1 MIIKDDWVYLHIPKT
16 AGSTT
21 ELLFEKQYFLKVEDE
36 QHTTVY
42 DLKDKKDKF
51 IFGFV
56 RNPYTYEWS
65 IWNYHKNSWGIF
77 DEFDE
82 WCAFRFDDKKDE
94 CYEKYE
100 HLPIKGYDLDRD
112 GSKEELDYCYDL
124 FIRSQAGYFC
134 DENKKCIA
142 SKIYRFE
149 QLRESWDEIQ
159 KRINMDIK
167 MNVYD
172 REYKDDYKREYTDYS
187 YDLITQHRAKDIEL
201 FGYNFDGFEGD
212 CPLDYSVDYVGKN
225 YAYSR

>member
-1 MIIKDDWVYLHIPKT
+1 MIKNDNWVYIHVPKT
-16 AGSTT
+16 AGTTT

-36 QHTTVY
+36 VHTTVY
-42 DLKDKKDKF
+42 DIEDKKNKF

-82 WCAFRFDDKKDE
+82 WCAFRFDGKKDE
-94 CYEKYE
+94 CYEKY
-100 HLPIKGYDLDRD
+100 PKKKG
-112 GSKEELDYCYDL
+112 ELDYGYIL

-149 QLRESWDEIQ
+149 QLRDSWDDIQ
-159 KRINMDIK
+159 NRINMDIK
-167 MNVYD
+167 MDVYD
-172 REYKDDYKREYTDYS
+172 RVYKDDYKRDYTDYS
-187 YDLITQHRAKDIEL
+187 YDLITKHRAKDIEL

-225 YAYSR
+225 YAYTR

>member
-42 DLKDKKDKF
+42 DLKDKDNKF

-82 WCAFRFDDKKDE
+82 WCAFRFDGKKDE
-94 CYEKYE
+94 CYEKY
-100 HLPIKGYDLDRD
+100 PNKTY
-112 GSKEELDYCYDL
+112 ELDYGYSL

-212 CPLDYSVDYVGKN
+212 CPLDFSVDYVGKN

>member
-1 MIIKDDWVYLHIPKT
+1 MIKKDNWVYIHVPKT
-16 AGSTT
+16 AGTTT
-21 ELLFEKQYFLKVEDE
+21 EMLFEKQYFLKVEDE
-36 QHTTVY
+36 VHTTVY
-42 DLKDKKDKF
+42 DIEDKIDKF

-65 IWNYHKNSWGIF
+65 IWNYHKSSWSIF
-77 DEFDE
+77 DSFDE
-82 WCAFRFDDKKDE
+82 WCAFRFDGKKDE
-94 CYEKYE
+94 CYEKY
-100 HLPIKGYDLDRD
+100 PKKKG
-112 GSKEELDYCYDL
+112 ELDYGYSL

-149 QLRESWDEIQ
+149 QLKESWDEIQ

-167 MNVYD
+167 MDVYH
-172 REYKDDYKREYTDYS
+172 RVHKDDYKRDYTDYS
-187 YDLITQHRAKDIEL
+187 YDLITSHRAKDIEL

>member
-1 MIIKDDWVYLHIPKT
+1 MIKKDNWVYIHVPKT
-16 AGSTT
+16 AGTTT
-21 ELLFEKQYFLKVEDE
+21 EILFEKQYFLKVEDE
-36 QHTTVY
+36 VHTTVY
-42 DLKDKKDKF
+42 DIEDKVDKF

-94 CYEKYE
+94 CYEKY
-100 HLPIKGYDLDRD
+100 PK
-112 GSKEELDYCYDL
+112 KNEELDYGYNL

-134 DENKKCIA
+134 DENKKCAA

-149 QLRESWDEIQ
+149 QLKESWDDIQ

-167 MNVYD
+167 MDVYE
-172 REYKDDYKREYTDYS
+172 RVHKDDYKRDYTDYS
-187 YDLITQHRAKDIEL
+187 YDLVSKNSAKDIEL

-212 CPLDYSVDYVGKN
+212 CPLDFSVDYVGKN

>member
-1 MIIKDDWVYLHIPKT
+1 MIKNDNWVYIHVPKT
-16 AGSTT
+16 AGTTT

-42 DLKDKKDKF
+42 DIEDKNDKF

-82 WCAFRFDDKKDE
+82 WCAFRFDGKRDE

-100 HLPIKGYDLDRD
+100 HMPVRQRS
-112 GSKEELDYCYDL
+112 GSKEELDYGYTL

-134 DENKKCIA
+134 DENKKCAA

-149 QLRESWDEIQ
+149 QLRDSWDDIQ
-159 KRINMDIK
+159 NRINMDIK

-187 YDLITQHRAKDIEL
+187 YDLITKHRAKDIEL

-212 CPLDYSVDYVGKN
+212 IPLDYSVDYVGKN
-225 YAYSR
+225 YAYTR

>member
-1 MIIKDDWVYLHIPKT
+1 MIKNDNWVYIHVPKT

-42 DLKDKKDKF
+42 DIEDKKDKF

-82 WCAFRFDDKKDE
+82 WCAFRFGGKKDE
-94 CYEKYE
+94 CYEKY
-100 HLPIKGYDLDRD
+100 PKKKG
-112 GSKEELDYCYDL
+112 ELDYGYIL

-149 QLRESWDEIQ
+149 QLRDSWDDIQ
-159 KRINMDIK
+159 NRINMDIK
-167 MNVYD
+167 MDVYD
-172 REYKDDYKREYTDYS
+172 RVYKDDYKRDYTDYS
-187 YDLITQHRAKDIEL
+187 YDLITKHRAKDIEL

-225 YAYSR
+225 YAYTR

>member
-1 MIIKDDWVYLHIPKT
+1 MIKNDNWVYIHVPKT

-42 DLKDKKDKF
+42 DIEDKKDKF

-65 IWNYHKNSWGIF
+65 IWNYHKKSWGIF

-82 WCAFRFDDKKDE
+82 WCAFRFDGKRDE
-94 CYEKYE
+94 CYEKY
-100 HLPIKGYDLDRD
+100 PKK
-112 GSKEELDYCYDL
+112 KEELDYGYIL

-149 QLRESWDEIQ
+149 QLRDSWDDIQ
-159 KRINMDIK
+159 NRINMDIK
-167 MNVYD
+167 MDVYD
-172 REYKDDYKREYTDYS
+172 RVYKDDYKRDYTDYS
-187 YDLITQHRAKDIEL
+187 YDLITKHRAKDIEL

-225 YAYSR
+225 YAYTR

>member
-1 MIIKDDWVYLHIPKT
+1 MIKKDNWVYIHVPKT
-16 AGSTT
+16 AGTTT
-21 ELLFEKQYFLKVEDE
+21 EMLFEKQYFLKVEDE
-36 QHTTVY
+36 VHTTVY
-42 DLKDKKDKF
+42 DIEDKKDKF

-82 WCAFRFDDKKDE
+82 WCAFRFDGKKDE

-100 HLPIKGYDLDRD
+100 HLPIRKRS
-112 GSKEELDYCYDL
+112 GSKEELDYGYSL

-149 QLRESWDEIQ
+149 QLKESWDEIQ

-167 MNVYD
+167 MDVYD
-172 REYKDDYKREYTDYS
+172 RVYKDDYKRDYTDYS
-187 YDLITQHRAKDIEL
+187 YDLITKHRAKDIEL

-212 CPLDYSVDYVGKN
+212 ISLDYSVDYVGEN
-225 YAYSR
+225 YAYTR

>member
-1 MIIKDDWVYLHIPKT
+1 MIKNDNWVYIHVPKT

-42 DLKDKKDKF
+42 DIEDKKDKF

-65 IWNYHKNSWGIF
+65 IWNYHKKSWGIF

-82 WCAFRFDDKKDE
+82 WCAFRFDGKRDE
-94 CYEKYE
+94 CYEKY
-100 HLPIKGYDLDRD
+100 PKKKG
-112 GSKEELDYCYDL
+112 ELDYGYIL

-149 QLRESWDEIQ
+149 QLRDSWDDIQ
-159 KRINMDIK
+159 NRINMDIK
-167 MNVYD
+167 MDVYD
-172 REYKDDYKREYTDYS
+172 RVYKDDYKRDYTDYS
-187 YDLITQHRAKDIEL
+187 YDLITKHRAKDIEL

-225 YAYSR
+225 YAYTR

>member
-1 MIIKDDWVYLHIPKT
+1 MIKNDNWVYIHVPKT
-16 AGSTT
+16 AGTTT

-36 QHTTVY
+36 VHTTVY
-42 DLKDKKDKF
+42 DIEDKKDKF

-65 IWNYHKNSWGIF
+65 IWNYHKKSWGIF

-82 WCAFRFDDKKDE
+82 WCAFRFDGKKDE
-94 CYEKYE
+94 CYEKY
-100 HLPIKGYDLDRD
+100 PKKKG
-112 GSKEELDYCYDL
+112 ELDYGYIL

-149 QLRESWDEIQ
+149 QLRDSWDDIQ
-159 KRINMDIK
+159 NRINMDIK
-167 MNVYD
+167 MDVYD
-172 REYKDDYKREYTDYS
+172 RVYKDDYKRDYTDYS
-187 YDLITQHRAKDIEL
+187 YDLITKHRAKDIEL

-225 YAYSR
+225 YAYTR

>member
-1 MIIKDDWVYLHIPKT
+1 MIKNDNWVYIHVPKT
-16 AGSTT
+16 AGTTT

-36 QHTTVY
+36 VHTTVY
-42 DLKDKKDKF
+42 DIEDKKDKF

-65 IWNYHKNSWGIF
+65 IWNYHKKSWGIF

-94 CYEKYE
+94 CYEKY
-100 HLPIKGYDLDRD
+100 PKKKG
-112 GSKEELDYCYDL
+112 ELDYGYIL

-149 QLRESWDEIQ
+149 QLRDSWDDIQ
-159 KRINMDIK
+159 NRINMDIK
-167 MNVYD
+167 MDVYD
-172 REYKDDYKREYTDYS
+172 RVYKDDYKRDYTDYS
-187 YDLITQHRAKDIEL
+187 YDLITKHRAKDIEL

-225 YAYSR
+225 YAYTR

>member
-1 MIIKDDWVYLHIPKT
+1 MIKNDNWVYIHVPKT

-42 DLKDKKDKF
+42 DIEDKKDKF

-65 IWNYHKNSWGIF
+65 IWNYHKKSWGIF

-82 WCAFRFDDKKDE
+82 WCAFRFDGKKDE
-94 CYEKYE
+94 CYEKY
-100 HLPIKGYDLDRD
+100 PKKKG
-112 GSKEELDYCYDL
+112 ELDYGYIL

-149 QLRESWDEIQ
+149 QLRDSWDDIQ
-159 KRINMDIK
+159 NRINMDIK
-167 MNVYD
+167 MDVYD
-172 REYKDDYKREYTDYS
+172 RVYKDDYKRDYTDYS
-187 YDLITQHRAKDIEL
+187 YDLITKHRAKDIEL

-225 YAYSR
+225 YAYTR

>member
-1 MIIKDDWVYLHIPKT
+1 MIKKDNWVYIHVPKT
-16 AGSTT
+16 AGTTT
-21 ELLFEKQYFLKVEDE
+21 ELLFEKQYFLKIEDE

-42 DLKDKKDKF
+42 DIKDKKDKF

-65 IWNYHKNSWGIF
+65 IWNYHKSSWGIF
-77 DEFDE
+77 DSFDE
-82 WCAFRFDDKKDE
+82 WCAFRFDGKKNE
-94 CYEKYE
+94 CYEKY
-100 HLPIKGYDLDRD
+100 PKKKG
-112 GSKEELDYCYDL
+112 ELDYGYIL

-134 DENKKCIA
+134 DKNKKCIA

-149 QLRESWDEIQ
+149 QLKESWGDIQ

-167 MNVYD
+167 MDVYD
-172 REYKDDYKREYTDYS
+172 RVHKEDYKRDYTDYS
-187 YDLITQHRAKDIEL
+187 YDLITKHRAKDIEL